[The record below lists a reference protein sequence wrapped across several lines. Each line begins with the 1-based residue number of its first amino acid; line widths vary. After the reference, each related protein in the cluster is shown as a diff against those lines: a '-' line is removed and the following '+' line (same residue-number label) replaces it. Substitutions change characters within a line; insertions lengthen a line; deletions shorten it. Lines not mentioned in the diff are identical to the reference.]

1 MTMKRFV
8 FTCGDINGIGPE
20 ISLKTFNRIYNPEK
34 YKLIFIVPK
43 NIFDFYKEKIPPKFD
58 YEIVNTISESN
69 IKNPKVTILN
79 IGNAVFNLGMS
90 TKESGTFS
98 YKAIIKAIGLTYN
111 RKIADAIITA
121 PISKQAFK
129 MAGIQYPGHTE
140 LLADKC
146 KIEKFAMMFLS
157 KKFRAALFTIHE
169 PIKNVPTLLTKEKI
183 KNIISVVDKS
193 LRYDFKIENPKIAI
207 LGLNP
212 HAGENGEIGSEEL
225 NIIIPAIK
233 ETNNVNLFGPFV
245 SDAFF
250 ANRKFRDF
258 DIVIGMYHD
267 QILIPFKMLN
277 FFSGVNFTAG
287 LPIVRTSPDHGT
299 AFDIAGKNIADS
311 GSLVEAFQYAL
322 EICNNRES

>member
-1 MTMKRFV
+1 MIMKTFV

-20 ISLKTFNRIYNPEK
+20 ISLKAFNRIYDPKK
-34 YKLIFIVPK
+34 YKLIFIIPK
-43 NIFDFYKEKIPPKFD
+43 NIFNFYKEKIPLQFD

-69 IKNPKVTILN
+69 IKNSKVTILN
-79 IGNAVFNLGMS
+79 IGNAVFNIGTS

-98 YKAIIKAIGLTYN
+98 YKAIIKAIDLTYN

-146 KIEKFAMMFLS
+146 KIKKFAMMFLS
-157 KKFRAALFTIHE
+157 KKFRAALSTIHE
-169 PIKNVPTLLTKEKI
+169 PIKNVPKLLTKEKI
-183 KNIISVVDKS
+183 KNIILIVDKS
-193 LRYDFKIENPKIAI
+193 LRYDFKIKNPKIAI

-233 ETNNVNLFGPFV
+233 ETNNANLFGPFV
-245 SDAFF
+245 PDAFF

-258 DIVIGMYHD
+258 DVVIGMYHD
-267 QILIPFKMLN
+267 QVLIPFKMLN
-277 FFSGVNFTAG
+277 FSSGVNFTAG

-299 AFDIAGKNIADS
+299 AFDIAGKNIADYK
-311 GSLVEAFQYAL
+311 SLAEAFQYAL
-322 EICNNRES
+322 EICNNREF